1 MQGYQAGIQKFREA
15 GNQILGISTDN
26 VDTLKAWAG
35 ELKLDFPLLSDGTGR
50 VAEAYG
56 VLMPGRKLALRTTFV
71 VDREGKIRYIEQGNT
86 AIDVTGAQNACSRL
100 EAHHAKPAK

>member
-1 MQGYQAGIQKFREA
+1 MQGYQAGIQKFRA
-15 GNQILGISTDN
+15 GGNQVLGISTDN
-26 VDTLKAWAG
+26 LDTLKSWAA
-35 ELKLDFPLLSDGTGR
+35 ELKLDYPLLSDGTGR

-71 VDREGKIRYIEQGNT
+71 IDREGKIRSIEQGNT

-100 EAHHAKPAK
+100 EAQNPKPAK